1 MPASSGAE
9 KTVGRLVLASRSA
22 IRVKLLRDVGV
33 SFDADAPDLD
43 EDALVVGVV
52 DPGEQARLLARAK
65 ALHVARRHPGAW
77 ILGGDQVGA
86 VVADAAGPSFF
97 LEKPRDAEHHVAM
110 LLALAGRRHTFHP
123 AVALVR
129 DGDVVAEVADVVTVT
144 FRAFDAVV
152 ARAYVATGEG
162 QGSCGGYESEHRGAQ
177 LIEHVEGNLQAVL
190 GFPVLLV
197 LPLLRQFCPVEAG
210 LLTN

>member
-1 MPASSGAE
+1 MAPSTGAE
-9 KTVGRLVLASRSA
+9 ESVGRLVLASRSA

-33 SFDADAPDLD
+33 SFDADAADLD
-43 EDALVVGVV
+43 EDALITGVV

-77 ILGGDQVGA
+77 VLGGDQVGA
-86 VVADAAGPSFF
+86 AVADTAGPSFL
-97 LEKPRDAEHHVAM
+97 LEKPRDPEHHVAM
-110 LLALAGRRHTFHP
+110 MLALAGRRHTFHP

-144 FRAFDAVV
+144 FRAFDAAV

-177 LIEHVEGNLQAVL
+177 LIEHVDGNLQAVL

-197 LPLLRQFCPVEAG
+197 LPLLRRFCPNEAG
-210 LLTN
+210 LLTA